1 MSTTTPTRV
10 ASVRAFNRFYTRRL
24 HLLGTGLLGT
34 PHPLP
39 QARVLYELGQRPI
52 TATGDLKQALDL
64 DAGLP
69 EPAPRLARDRGL
81 DRAEPVRHGRAAGR
95 RSA

>member
-1 MSTTTPTRV
+1 MATTTPTRV

-39 QARVLYELGQRPI
+39 QARGIYELG
-52 TATGDLKQALDL
+52 
-64 DAGLP
+64 
-69 EPAPRLARDRGL
+69 
-81 DRAEPVRHGRAAGR
+81 
-95 RSA
+95 